1 MNRLKVTES
10 EFQALSKYIYGIS
23 GITLAAGKE
32 YLIETRLGQLAA
44 EYSCRSYQEL
54 LTRSRTEASR
64 TLEKKIIDAIS
75 TNETYFFRDNAPF
88 NLLQHRLIPDL
99 IDRKSKKGGRVTIRI
114 WSSASSTGQEIYS
127 TAMVLRELGLPK
139 PGIDLQLLATDI
151 SDAAIARA
159 SYGLYS
165 QFEVTRGL
173 SPARLGKYF
182 TPKGDGYRINDD
194 IRSMVSFRKQNL
206 LGPLTGLGKFD
217 IILCRNVA
225 IYFTRED
232 RLRLFDNLSRQLEPD
247 GCLLIGS
254 TESLAQEESPFVPM
268 RYLNS
273 TFYQLPD
280 ASPSAAPRVTP
291 SRAVH
296 G

>member
-1 MNRLKVTES
+1 MNRLKVTQS

-44 EYSCRSYQEL
+44 EYGCSSYLEL

-64 TLEKKIIDAIS
+64 ALEKKIIDAIS

-99 IDRKSKKGGRVTIRI
+99 IDQKSKNGGRVTIRI

-127 TAMVLRELGLPK
+127 TAMMLRELGLPK
-139 PGIDLQLLATDI
+139 PGYDLQLLATDI

-173 SPARLGKYF
+173 SPARLNKYF
-182 TPKGDGYRINDD
+182 TPKGDGYRIHDE

-206 LGPLTGLGKFD
+206 LTPLTGLGKFD

-232 RLRLFDNLSRQLEPD
+232 RLRLFDNLSRQLGPD
-247 GCLLIGS
+247 GCLIIGS
-254 TESLAQEESPFVPM
+254 TESLSQEESPFVPK

-273 TFYQLPD
+273 TFYQLLES
-280 ASPSAAPRVTP
+280 SPPATLRVNP
-291 SRAVH
+291 LRAIN

>member
-23 GITLAAGKE
+23 GITLPKGKE
-32 YLIETRLGQLAA
+32 YLIETRLGQLAS
-44 EYSCRSYQEL
+44 EYGCGSYQEL
-54 LTRSRTEASR
+54 LTRSRTEATR
-64 TLEKKIIDAIS
+64 VLERKIIDAIS

-88 NLLQHRLIPDL
+88 DLLQHRLLPDI
-99 IDRKSKKGGRVTIRI
+99 IDRKAKQGGRTTLRI

-127 TAMVLRELGLPK
+127 TAMILRELGLHK
-139 PGIDLQLLATDI
+139 GGYNLQLVATDI

-173 SPARLGKYF
+173 SPARLNRYF
-182 TPKGDGYRINDD
+182 TPQGDGYRIHDD

-206 LGPLTGLGKFD
+206 LTSLTGLGKFD
-217 IILCRNVA
+217 LILCRNVA

-254 TESLAQEESPFVPM
+254 TESLSQEESPFVPK

-273 TFYQLPD
+273 TFYQLQGQS
-280 ASPSAAPRVTP
+280 SPET
-291 SRAVH
+291 SRMNTLRTAH

>member
-10 EFQALSKYIYGIS
+10 EFQALSKYIYDIS
-23 GITLAAGKE
+23 GISLLAGKE
-32 YLIETRLGQLAA
+32 YLIETRLGQIAC
-44 EYSCRSYQEL
+44 ENGCRSFQEL
-54 LTRSRTEASR
+54 LTRSRSEASH
-64 TLEKKIIDAIS
+64 TLERAIIDAIS
-75 TNETYFFRDNAPF
+75 TNETYFFRDNTPF
-88 NLLQHRLIPDL
+88 DLLKHRILPDL
-99 IDRKSKKGGRVTIRI
+99 IDNKIKKGGRISLRM

-127 TAMVLRELGLPK
+127 AAIILKELGLHRS
-139 PGIDLQLLATDI
+139 DYELQLIATDI

-173 SPARLGKYF
+173 SPARLNRYF
-182 TPKGDGYRINDD
+182 TPHGDGYRINDE

-206 LGPLTGLGKFD
+206 LVPLTGLGKFD
-217 IILCRNVA
+217 LILCRNVA

-232 RLRLFDNLSRQLEPD
+232 RMRLFTNLSRQLNPQ
-247 GCLLIGS
+247 GCLLIGA
-254 TESLAQEESPFVPM
+254 TESLSQEESPFEPK

-273 TFYQLPD
+273 TFYQLQDPTPE
-280 ASPSAAPRVTP
+280 ASSLSLFKGR
-291 SRAVH
+291 H

>member
-1 MNRLKVTES
+1 MNRLKVTDS

-23 GITLAAGKE
+23 GITLSAGKE
-32 YLIETRLGQLAA
+32 YLIETRLGQLAT
-44 EYSCRSYQEL
+44 EYGCRSYQEL

-64 TLEKKIIDAIS
+64 ALEKKIIDAIS

-88 NLLQHRLIPDL
+88 NLLQHRLIPDI

-139 PGIDLQLLATDI
+139 PGCDLQLIATDI

-173 SPARLGKYF
+173 SPARLAKYF
-182 TPKGDGYRINDD
+182 TPKGDGYRINDE

-206 LGPLTGLGKFD
+206 LTSLTGLGKFD

-273 TFYQLPD
+273 TFYQLQD
-280 ASPSAAPRVTP
+280 TAPSAPARMNPL
-291 SRAVH
+291 RAIN

>member
-23 GITLAAGKE
+23 GITLAPGKE
-32 YLIETRLGQLAA
+32 YLIETRLGQIAV
-44 EYSCRSYQEL
+44 ENGCNSYLEL
-54 LTRSRTEASR
+54 LTRARTESSHA
-64 TLEKKIIDAIS
+64 LERQIIDAIS
-75 TNETYFFRDNAPF
+75 TNETYFFRDSTPF
-88 NLLQHRLIPDL
+88 ELLQYRLLPDI
-99 IDRKSKKGGRVTIRI
+99 IDRKSKKGGPVTLRI

-127 TAMVLRELGLPK
+127 TAMVLRELGLQK
-139 PGIDLQLLATDI
+139 NGYNLQLVATDI
-151 SDAAIARA
+151 SDAAITRA

-173 SPARLGKYF
+173 SPARLNRYF
-182 TPKGDGYRINDD
+182 TPQGDGYRIRDE

-206 LGPLTGLGKFD
+206 LTSLAGLGKFD
-217 IILCRNVA
+217 LILCRNVA

-247 GCLLIGS
+247 GALLIGS
-254 TESLAQEESPFVPM
+254 TESLSQEESPFVPI

-273 TFYQLPD
+273 TFYQLQGQ
-280 ASPSAAPRVTP
+280 SPPANARLS
-291 SRAVH
+291 SLRAVN

>member
-23 GITLAAGKE
+23 GITLSAGKE
-32 YLIETRLGQLAA
+32 YLIETRLGQLATEA
-44 EYSCRSYQEL
+44 GCRSFQEL
-54 LTRSRTEASR
+54 LTRSRTEATR
-64 TLEKKIIDAIS
+64 VLERKIIDAIS

-88 NLLQHRLIPDL
+88 ELLQHRLLPDL
-99 IDRKSKKGGRVTIRI
+99 IDRKSKQGGRVTLRI
-114 WSSASSTGQEIYS
+114 WSSAASTGQEIYS
-127 TAMVLRELGLPK
+127 TAMVLRELGLHK
-139 PGIDLQLLATDI
+139 GGFSLQLVATDI

-173 SPARLGKYF
+173 SPARLSRYF
-182 TPKGDGYRINDD
+182 TPQGDGYRINDE

-206 LGPLTGLGKFD
+206 LTPLSGLGKFD

-232 RLRLFDNLSRQLEPD
+232 RLRLFENLSRQLEPD

-254 TESLAQEESPFVPM
+254 TESLSQEESPFAPK

-273 TFYQLPD
+273 TFYQLQGTMPP
-280 ASPSAAPRVTP
+280 AN
-291 SRAVH
+291 SRLNTLRATH

>member
-23 GITLAAGKE
+23 GITLPPGKE
-32 YLIETRLGQLAA
+32 YLIETRLGQLAD
-44 EYSCRSYQEL
+44 EYGCRSYQEL

-64 TLEKKIIDAIS
+64 VLEKKIIDAIS

-99 IDRKSKKGGRVTIRI
+99 IDRKVKKGGRVCLRI

-139 PGIDLQLLATDI
+139 AGVDVQLVATDI

-173 SPARLGKYF
+173 SPARLSKYF
-182 TPKGDGYRINDD
+182 TPQGDGYRIHDE

-206 LGPLTGLGKFD
+206 LTPLTGLGKFD

-232 RLRLFDNLSRQLEPD
+232 RLRLFENLSRQLEPD

-254 TESLAQEESPFVPM
+254 TESLTQEESPFEPK

-273 TFYQLPD
+273 TFYQLQEP
-280 ASPSAAPRVTP
+280 ASPSG
-291 SRAVH
+291 SRMNPLRAIN